1 MKSLL
6 KTSWDLIE
14 KAIDEMLNEHMK
26 TWGWYD
32 YFVIN
37 ENNVIVKVY
46 DLEDTDRL
54 MFTIKAKLN
63 GEKLEVVEVS

>member
-54 MFTIKAKLN
+54 MFTIRAKFNN
-63 GEKLEVVEVS
+63 GKLEVVEVS

>member
-1 MKSLL
+1 M
-6 KTSWDLIE
+6 TRPSWDLIE
-14 KAIDEMLNEHMK
+14 KAIDEMLNESMK
-26 TWGWYD
+26 SWGWYD

-37 ENNVIVKVY
+37 GNSVIVKVY

>member
-6 KTSWDLIE
+6 TDWDLVE
-14 KAIDEMLNEHMK
+14 KAIEEMLNEHMRA
-26 TWGWYD
+26 WGWYD

-37 ENNVIVKVY
+37 DTTILVKVF
-46 DLEDTDRL
+46 DENDEVR
-54 MFTIKAKLN
+54 FTIKAKLN